1 MFSSRAKKSPRR
13 WSFNYESCFNVEFS
27 FSLAAKEQIGQADV
41 FLQIDSPEK
50 GWQGEQSL
58 HLRGG
63 VASSSPLHRGRLA
76 AQRVRRCSYEES
88 HEFCCFDFELVAAGR
103 T

>member
-50 GWQGEQSL
+50 GL
-58 HLRGG
+58 
-63 VASSSPLHRGRLA
+63 
-76 AQRVRRCSYEES
+76 
-88 HEFCCFDFELVAAGR
+88 AGR
-103 T
+103 TILAPQRRCGLFLSLTQRMTCSTASPKMQL